1 MKKPYFQF
9 KSSHLWLVFFLL
21 LNFPMDSYAQ
31 NSHKFS
37 WSGHNGRIR
46 RVVVSNDNKFVITA
60 AEDGTIKIWNKS
72 SGTLV
77 RTILVNRYF
86 VYDMVVSNDQQF
98 IAAEH
103 GNSFSVLEFNSGKLL
118 YSKVVAHSIEA
129 ILFTPDSKSLVVA
142 TENDSLVQWDITG
155 KKIINVFEQPY
166 KKITKLD
173 ISGDGNYM
181 LAGGDS
187 LLVLW
192 NLKENKIIKQFSGA
206 DYLINGG
213 ARFFPK
219 SRKFLLSNY
228 ERIMIKDFNG
238 KTIGV
243 PITQYADRTIWSI
256 KISPDERFLLA
267 TVSDHYP
274 VIWDLNTG
282 DVVSFSSYSYWLW
295 DVCFT
300 PDGKE
305 YAVAGQFPPVFWN
318 FSTGKLVRRF
328 EGLMS
333 NIESIEQSPD
343 YGQFL
348 IYQSER
354 AANYSTVSDYLIMD
368 AKTFKLDTIC
378 RNDAQALTS
387 LSNGKLFTI
396 NAGNKLREVWDKS
409 TRKKVYAFPKTGS
422 SEASKMTISPD
433 GMFVLMEER
442 DSVQLFTSN
451 GALIQQLQRDGSWIR
466 YHAAY
471 SSTGKYIA
479 LSGLD
484 GVLPA
489 ILDGKT
495 LERLTPLEY
504 PKDER
509 IYVESEYAED
519 EMIENE
525 INCVAFSPDEKIL
538 AGAGKL
544 GKMYVWDTK
553 TGKILHIL
561 QGSELLRVTFSPDN
575 QYIMGSHAD
584 KSASIWRLSDG
595 ALVKSLTLPQV
606 GDPDFTIDPEFRVWK
621 WMEWAFFLP

>member
-1 MKKPYFQF
+1 M
-9 KSSHLWLVFFLL
+9 LVFFLIL
-21 LNFPMDSYAQ
+21 HFPMESIAQ
-31 NSHKFS
+31 NNHKFS

-60 AEDGTIKIWNKS
+60 GEDGTIKIWDKS
-72 SGTLV
+72 SGALV
-77 RTILVNRYF
+77 RTILVDRNF

-98 IAAEH
+98 IAA
-103 GNSFSVLEFNSGKLL
+103 GLGSSFSVFEFNSGKLL
-118 YSKVVAHSIEA
+118 YTKVVAHSIVA
-129 ILFTPDSKSLVVA
+129 VLFTPDSKSLVVA
-142 TENDSLVQWDITG
+142 TENDSLVQWDIIG
-155 KKIINVFEQPY
+155 KKIINVFKQPN

-181 LAGGDS
+181 LTGGDS

-192 NLKENKIIKQFSGA
+192 NLKENKIIKQFSGSG
-206 DYLINGG
+206 YLINGG

-219 SRKFLLSNY
+219 SQKFLLSNY
-228 ERIMIKDFNG
+228 EHIVIKDFNG

-243 PITQYADRTIWSI
+243 PITQYADGTVWSM

-274 VIWDLNTG
+274 VIWNLNTG
-282 DVVSFSSYSYWLW
+282 NVVTFNSYSYWLW

-305 YAVAGQFPPVFWN
+305 YAIAGQFPPVFKN

-333 NIESIEQSPD
+333 KIQSIEQSPD
-343 YGQFL
+343 YSQFL
-348 IYQSER
+348 IHQSER
-354 AANYSTVSDYLIMD
+354 AENYATVSDYLIMD

-378 RNDAQALTS
+378 RNGARALTS

-396 NAGNKLREVWDKS
+396 NAGNELREVWDKS
-409 TRKKVYAFPKTGS
+409 TRKKIYSFPKAGS
-422 SEASKMTISPD
+422 SEAPRMTISPD
-433 GMFVLMEER
+433 GMFVLIEER
-442 DSVQLFTSN
+442 DSVQLCTSN
-451 GALIQQLQRDGSWIR
+451 GSVIQQLQRDGSWIE
-466 YHAAY
+466 YHASY
-471 SSTGKYIA
+471 SSTGKYLV
-479 LSGLD
+479 LSGLSD
-484 GVLPA
+484 GLPTM
-489 ILDGKT
+489 LDGKT
-495 LERLTPLEY
+495 LERLTQLQY
-504 PKDER
+504 TKDDTV
-509 IYVESEYAED
+509 YVER
-519 EMIENE
+519 E
-525 INCVAFSPDEKIL
+525 IKCVAFSPDEKIL
-538 AGAGKL
+538 AGGGRS

-561 QGSELLRVTFSPDN
+561 QGSELLRVAFSPDN

-595 ALVKSLTLPQV
+595 ALLKSLTLPQV
-606 GDPDFTIDPEFRVWK
+606 GDPEFTIDPEFRVWK